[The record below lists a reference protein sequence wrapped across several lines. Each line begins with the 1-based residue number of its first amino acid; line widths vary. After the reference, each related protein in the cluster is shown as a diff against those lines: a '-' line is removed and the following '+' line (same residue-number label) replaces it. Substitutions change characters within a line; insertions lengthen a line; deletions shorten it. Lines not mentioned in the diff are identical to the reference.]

1 MVSRYTHRHI
11 TWVNLSSPTPSEV
24 RDLMSEFDIHPL
36 VAEEL
41 LSPSAKPKVEQFH
54 SSLFL
59 ILHFPYFDHVAKTA
73 NHMEVDFIVGKQF
86 IVTAHYDGENPFRGF
101 ERTFE
106 VGSLL
111 DTVTP
116 CDHAGHVFYSMTKA
130 LYREVEEMISVFG
143 ERLDYVEEKIFAGR
157 ERDMVFEISK
167 ISRDLLTFTQALNT
181 HRSVLE
187 SLELAGKRIFGESFG
202 HHLRTL
208 TGLQFRLS
216 ALLQGHRG
224 SLEELRET
232 NNSMLSTKQNET
244 MKSLTV
250 MAFIALPLTVVTQL
264 FSMNTRYLP
273 IVGIPG
279 DFWIV
284 IGFMALLAICLFVY
298 FRKRDWL

>member
-73 NHMEVDFIVGKQF
+73 NHMEVDFIVVKQF

-116 CDHAGHVFYSMTKA
+116 GDHAGHVFYSMTKA

-181 HRSVLE
+181 HRAVLE
-187 SLELAGKRIFGESFG
+187 SLEIAGKRIFGEAFG
-202 HHLRTL
+202 HYLRSIGGT
-208 TGLQFRLS
+208 QFRLGT
-216 ALLQGHRG
+216 LLEGHRG

-244 MKSLTV
+244 MKTLTI
-250 MAFIALPLTVVTQL
+250 MAFITLPLTVITQM
-264 FSMNTRYLP
+264 FSMNAKDIP
-273 IVGIPG
+273 ILGMKG
-279 DFWIV
+279 DFWIILSIMV
-284 IGFMALLAICLFVY
+284 ALALGLFIY
-298 FRKRDWL
+298 FRAKQWF